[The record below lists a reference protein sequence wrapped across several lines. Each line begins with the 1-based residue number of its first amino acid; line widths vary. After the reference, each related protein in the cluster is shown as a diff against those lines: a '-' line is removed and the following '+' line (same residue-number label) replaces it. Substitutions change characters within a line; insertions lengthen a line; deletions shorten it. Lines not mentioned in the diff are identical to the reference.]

1 MDKGEIMGGKSQPQM
16 PPPVDTSVQ
25 DKVDASEAKLAKEKE
40 KAIGLKKKGMHGTI
54 LNTGTGIE
62 EETNTSSSLLGGK
75 K

>member
-1 MDKGEIMGGKSQPQM
+1 MGGKPQPQM

-25 DKVDASEAKLAKEKE
+25 DKMDASDAKLAKEKE

-62 EETNTSSSLLGGK
+62 EEATTSESLLGGK
-75 K
+75 KY

>member
-1 MDKGEIMGGKSQPQM
+1 MGGKTQPQM

-25 DKVDASEAKLAKEKE
+25 DKMDASDAKLAKEKE

-62 EETNTSSSLLGGK
+62 EEADTSSSLLGGK
-75 K
+75 KY

>member
-1 MDKGEIMGGKSQPQM
+1 MGGKVQPQM

-25 DKVDASEAKLAKEKE
+25 DKMDASDAKLAKEKE

-62 EETNTSSSLLGGK
+62 EEADTSSSLLGGK
-75 K
+75 KY

>member
-1 MDKGEIMGGKSQPQM
+1 MGGKSQPQM

-25 DKVDASEAKLAKEKE
+25 EKVDASEAKLAKEKE

-62 EETNTSSSLLGGK
+62 EEADTSSSLLGGK
-75 K
+75 KY

>member
-1 MDKGEIMGGKSQPQM
+1 MGGKAQPQM

-54 LNTGTGIE
+54 LNTGKGIE
-62 EETNTSSSLLGGK
+62 EEADTSSSLLGGK
-75 K
+75 KY